1 MTYTEPMLDSDLP
14 ARRIAFL
21 GALEPRRDR
30 KRSISVR
37 RLLERT
43 AAHQGSPHTSAQRL
57 AVETTMA
64 ALSPRERACV
74 ILRYCEDRTTA
85 EIAAALGI
93 TDDAVKKHLGT
104 AVRRLSGVLGPLP
117 GRQIEPITGSQGRSA
132 T

>member
-21 GALEPRRDR
+21 GALELRRDR

-117 GRQIEPITGSQGRSA
+117 GRQIEPITGSDGRSA

>member
-1 MTYTEPMLDSDLP
+1 MTYTEPMLDSGLP

-30 KRSISVR
+30 KQSISVR

>member
-1 MTYTEPMLDSDLP
+1 MTYTEPMLDSNLP
-14 ARRIAFL
+14 ARRIAVL

-93 TDDAVKKHLGT
+93 TDEAVKKHLGT

>member
-14 ARRIAFL
+14 ARRIAFP

-117 GRQIEPITGSQGRSA
+117 GRQIEPITRSDGRSA